1 MMAYKKNLVAVDL
14 SSEAKPVVARAREF
28 SEQYGSALCLIHVT
42 DPIITEGDYEL
53 RPALPLE
60 VQETIVKR
68 ARGYL
73 DDMAQDMGIPGA
85 ERVVKVGS
93 IKHEILHYAQ
103 KHNFDL
109 IVIGTHG
116 RHGVAALLGST
127 ANSLLHGT
135 PCDVMCVRV
144 GG

>member
-1 MMAYKKNLVAVDL
+1 MAYKKILVAVDL
-14 SSEAKPVVARAREF
+14 CSEAKQVIARAREF
-28 SEQYGSALCLIHVT
+28 SEQYGSALCLMHVT
-42 DPIITEGDYEL
+42 DPLITEGDYEL

-73 DDMAQDMGIPGA
+73 DDLAQDTGIPDA

-103 KHNFDL
+103 KYEYDL

-135 PCDVMCVRV
+135 RCDIMCVRV
-144 GG
+144 GD